1 MAYFLFKTEPEKFS
15 FEDLFREGKTVW
27 NGVKNPLAQRFLRS
41 TKIGDIIFI
50 YHTGKER
57 QIIGTGEVISEAY
70 LYSDGYYVVDVKP
83 VDRLEK
89 SVKLRELKSLDIFG
103 ESPLLKIPRL
113 SVVPISQEEAKVIL
127 SLSKS
132 SFK

>member
-1 MAYFLFKTEPEKFS
+1 MAYFLFKTEPEEFS
-15 FEDLFREGKTVW
+15 FEDLLREGKTVW
-27 NGVKNPLAQRFLRS
+27 NGVKNPLAQKFLKS
-41 TKIGDIIFI
+41 TKIGDMVFI

-57 QIIGTGEVISEAY
+57 QIVGTGEVISEAY
-70 LYSDGYYVVDVKP
+70 IYSNGYYVVDVKP
-83 VDRLEK
+83 VYRFEK
-89 SVKLRELKSLDIFG
+89 SVRLKELESLDIFR

-113 SVVPISQEEAKVIL
+113 SIVPISQEEAEVIL